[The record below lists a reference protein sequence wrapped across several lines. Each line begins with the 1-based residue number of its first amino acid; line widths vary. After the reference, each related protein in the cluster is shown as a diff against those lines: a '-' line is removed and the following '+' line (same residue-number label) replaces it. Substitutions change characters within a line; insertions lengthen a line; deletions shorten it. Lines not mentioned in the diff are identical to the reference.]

1 MRHERASVHRAG
13 AAGVAQL
20 SDTSMDRSALLDL
33 LSGTRLFA
41 GLDAGALELTLAAS
55 ASRGLSAGSALFRQ
69 GEPPAFLFFLVQGQ
83 VKVSQVNSGGASFT
97 IGYMGSGDVIGC
109 VAVFRQVPYPATATA
124 VVESTALAW
133 PAAQM
138 TELMERHPRMT
149 ANALDLVGSRTE
161 DMLRRLREM
170 ATERVTTRVARTLLR
185 LHGQAHGQSGHSAGA
200 GAATSLAVSRQDI
213 AEMAGTDLYS
223 VSRALSRWRQQGIV
237 DAKRRCVIVL
247 DRRRL
252 ASLASEGD

>member
-1 MRHERASVHRAG
+1 MRRERAGVRRAG
-13 AAGVAQL
+13 AAQL
-20 SDTSMDRSALLDL
+20 SDTSTGRPALLDL

-55 ASRGLSAGSALFRQ
+55 ASRSLSAGSALFRQ
-69 GEPPAFLFFLVQGQ
+69 GEPPAFLFVLVQGQ
-83 VKVSQVNSGGASFT
+83 VKDSQVNSSGASLT
-97 IGYMGSGDVIGC
+97 IRYMGSGDAIGC
-109 VAVFRQVPYPATATA
+109 AAVFRQVPYPATATA
-124 VVESTALAW
+124 IVKSTALAW
-133 PAAQM
+133 PAAQI
-138 TELMERHPRMT
+138 TELMERYPRMT
-149 ANALDLVGSRTE
+149 ANALDLVSSHTE
-161 DMLRRLREM
+161 DILRRLQEM

-185 LHGQAHGQSGHSAGA
+185 LHDQADGQSGHTAAA

-237 DAKRRCVIVL
+237 DAKRRSVIVL

-252 ASLASEGD
+252 TSLAGEND